1 MRLLLITLLAA
12 ISYAQTDY
20 ERCFI
25 REPNKSCA
33 YTMDINIGDNGNR
46 FTVGTEAKCAE
57 VCWAHEDCVAFNY
70 VHQGRHS
77 GGYQGTGTG
86 TCYYRSGQL
95 ANQHHSDVR
104 SCHVRDPACDP
115 SAPVSEVQC
124 DSGISGETTDDEH
137 SATYAFTADQAD
149 YVFDTCGTDWD
160 TMLTILDSNGDE
172 LFFND
177 DHESAC
183 PDGNNQYASHL
194 EAQLTSGSQYT
205 LKINGYCATCYGA
218 YTINVA
224 CPETEVGVR
233 RGRGQVHRSQS
244 GRGQIYRPSVRGR
257 GQIYRPSGRGRVYQS
272 DLELEEAV
280 GTSCNWV
287 VQNYN
292 TNGEKNI
299 GEASSPEECI
309 QMVKEQCP
317 DFTIANL
324 PKTGS
329 GSCWCQKGNDMRE
342 DTSSSWQTCL
352 LSTITTTTTTTT
364 TTKAP
369 DTYQL
374 TSGKNRKC
382 EITGDTEHKV
392 KSRAECEE
400 EAVNNDAPYYSYSEE
415 NTKCFYS
422 TTCDNPRNGRR
433 FPWKIYKRVQ
443 GEQTAAFEV
452 IGTTENAIT
461 LFAFIGA
468 LTVVYYGVKGVH
480 KMMFATSDFQ
490 EINENEIEC

>member
-1 MRLLLITLLAA
+1 MKLLVVTLLLA

-25 REPNKSCA
+25 REPNKSCT
-33 YTMDINIGDNGNR
+33 YTTDINIGDNGNR
-46 FTVGTEAKCAE
+46 FTVGTEAECAE

-70 VHQGRHS
+70 VHSGRHS

-137 SATYAFTADQAD
+137 SATYAFTADQVD

-194 EAQLTSGSQYT
+194 AAQLTPGSQYT
-205 LKINGYCATCYGA
+205 LKINGYCASCYGA

-224 CPETEVGVR
+224 CPGVA
-233 RGRGQVHRSQS
+233 QNA
-244 GRGQIYRPSVRGR
+244 
-257 GQIYRPSGRGRVYQS
+257 
-272 DLELEEAV
+272 ELKS
-280 GTSCNWV
+280 TF
-287 VQNYN
+287 
-292 TNGEKNI
+292 EK
-299 GEASSPEECI
+299 A
-309 QMVKEQCP
+309 
-317 DFTIANL
+317 A
-324 PKTGS
+324 
-329 GSCWCQKGNDMRE
+329 
-342 DTSSSWQTCL
+342 
-352 LSTITTTTTTTT
+352 
-364 TTKAP
+364 
-369 DTYQL
+369 
-374 TSGKNRKC
+374 
-382 EITGDTEHKV
+382 
-392 KSRAECEE
+392 
-400 EAVNNDAPYYSYSEE
+400 
-415 NTKCFYS
+415 
-422 TTCDNPRNGRR
+422 
-433 FPWKIYKRVQ
+433 
-443 GEQTAAFEV
+443 AAFQV
-452 IGTTENAIT
+452 VGNTDNAIT
-461 LFAFIGA
+461 VLAMIGA
-468 LTVVYYGVKGVH
+468 LTMMYYIFKGIR

-490 EINENEIEC
+490 KINEDEIECYSS